1 MRLDRFITLNVVR
14 PWRSLFARNSAP
26 DSEGAVPVLMY
37 HSISNDPE
45 TGISGYYRVNTTPAA
60 FRDQMAFLSE
70 NGYRTLTVSQL
81 VTALQSGKKPEVGGL
96 RTEDRSQPSAFLVIT
111 FDDGFHNFYTD
122 AFPVLNEFG
131 FSATM
136 FLPTA
141 FIGETR
147 RPFVPQ
153 SGTSASPKQCLTWSE
168 VQECHQAG
176 IEFGSHTVNHPT
188 LVELSWLEIK
198 SEVQDSKKEIEDH
211 LGQPSP
217 SFCYPYAFPQ
227 QDRQFVE
234 RFTDLLQGSG
244 YSSCATTQ
252 IGRVQLQPSGPKP
265 SLSDSALSAFSLQP
279 SAFLLKR
286 LPVNSLDDRPLL
298 KAKMNGHYDWLATPQ
313 SMIKRLK
320 ATKQKKSHNP
330 MVP

>member
-188 LVELSWLEIK
+188 LVGVVVAGDQIRGPGLQERNRRPPGPTLAQFLLSLRF
-198 SEVQDSKKEIEDH
+198 SPARPPVCRTFHRPAPGVRLLFLRHHPNRPRATAALRSKT
-211 LGQPSP
+211 
-217 SFCYPYAFPQ
+217 FAF
-227 QDRQFVE
+227 RL
-234 RFTDLLQGSG
+234 RT
-244 YSSCATTQ
+244 
-252 IGRVQLQPSGPKP
+252 
-265 SLSDSALSAFSLQP
+265 FSLQP
-279 SAFLLKR
+279 SAF
-286 LPVNSLDDRPLL
+286 SLSPE
-298 KAKMNGHYDWLATPQ
+298 ALAREF
-313 SMIKRLK
+313 IG
-320 ATKQKKSHNP
+320 
-330 MVP
+330 